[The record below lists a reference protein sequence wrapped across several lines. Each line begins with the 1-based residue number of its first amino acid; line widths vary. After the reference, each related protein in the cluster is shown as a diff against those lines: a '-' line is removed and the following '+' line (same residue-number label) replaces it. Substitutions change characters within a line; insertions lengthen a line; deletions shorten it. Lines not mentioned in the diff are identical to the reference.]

1 MDSSDVMFGIILL
14 GFVLSG
20 MTARA
25 KYLELKL
32 GRKLSE
38 KSRPPAV
45 APPCLSPG
53 LEDTRAIKPQ
63 SEPGRPRLN
72 LSGGPAL
79 HTAHHLSDRAGGPIR
94 RGATGPS
101 DTAAKMPAGYA

>member
-32 GRKLSE
+32 ARKLSE

-45 APPCLSPG
+45 APPCVSPG
-53 LEDTRAIKPQ
+53 FEDTRATKSQ
-63 SEPGRPRLN
+63 SEPGRPRFN
-72 LSGGPAL
+72 RSAGPAL
-79 HTAHHLSDRAGGPIR
+79 HTAP
-94 RGATGPS
+94 PFN
-101 DTAAKMPAGYA
+101 

>member
-25 KYLELKL
+25 EYLGLKR

-38 KSRPPAV
+38 KSRPLAV
-45 APPCLSPG
+45 APPCRRQDLRIH
-53 LEDTRAIKPQ
+53 EPQ
-63 SEPGRPRLN
+63 SLN
-72 LSGGPAL
+72 QSLD
-79 HTAHHLSDRAGGPIR
+79 AHDSI
-94 RGATGPS
+94 S
-101 DTAAKMPAGYA
+101 AAVRHCIQPTI

>member
-25 KYLELKL
+25 KYLELKR
-32 GRKLSE
+32 GRKPLE
-38 KSRPPAV
+38 KSRPLAV
-45 APPCLSPG
+45 TPQCLSPG
-53 LEDTRAIKPQ
+53 LEDTQSTKPQ

-79 HTAHHLSDRAGGPIR
+79 PAHRLSDRPGGSVR
-94 RGATGPS
+94 RSGAKGL
-101 DTAAKMPAGYA
+101 AACQ